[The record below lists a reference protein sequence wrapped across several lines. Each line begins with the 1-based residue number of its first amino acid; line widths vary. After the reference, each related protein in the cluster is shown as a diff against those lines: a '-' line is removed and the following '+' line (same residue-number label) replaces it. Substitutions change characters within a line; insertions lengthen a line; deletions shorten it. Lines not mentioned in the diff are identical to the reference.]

1 MTRARLAFALIA
13 LACAASAAHA
23 QEIYR
28 WVDSQGRVHLT
39 DTPPPPNAREM
50 DTVKSRSTGA
60 AGAPVQSAAVPY
72 ELSVATKD
80 FPVVLY
86 TSPTCKEACQS
97 AREALNKRGVPF
109 KETQVWDEQSNA
121 ELKRVSGA
129 NDVPTLLVG
138 RSVQRGFEQGA
149 FDALLDAARYPKA
162 GAAPTRTQAA
172 PQAPEGYVSPA
183 EREAMAKKAQS
194 DTAAEAEEPRGPYSP
209 GSKAPPRRP
218 ATPPQK

>member
-13 LACAASAAHA
+13 LACAASAVHA

-50 DTVKSRSTGA
+50 DTVKSRTGGT
-60 AGAPVQSAAVPY
+60 AGAPAQSAALPY
-72 ELSVATKD
+72 ELQTAMKD

-86 TSPTCKEACQS
+86 TSPTCKEACQA

-109 KETQVWDEQSNA
+109 SEKQVWDEQTNS

-129 NDVPTLLVG
+129 SDVPTLVVG

-162 GAAPTRTQAA
+162 GSAPARHQAA
-172 PQAPEGYVSPA
+172 PQSPEGYVSPA

-194 DTAAEAEEPRGPYSP
+194 DTAAEAEPPRGPYSP
-209 GSKAPPRRP
+209 GSKPPPRRT
-218 ATPPQK
+218 APPQK